1 MSDRDAA
8 RFPSPFELP
17 TPVGAEGWERMYP
30 YYATFS
36 EDRRDM
42 EDSRFWFFDSM
53 HYPEPVYPFDLIFP
67 EHTWVVASQNI
78 TRVFAVPSALGLD
91 HRVINGYVYVS
102 PSVISDPAEIERRS
116 AIFTERAG
124 FYFEHWTEL
133 YDKWVEKAKACTRE
147 LKEITFD
154 PLPELEDLNVVL
166 EGQHLTS
173 GFHLYRAYNR
183 LLENHQEMD
192 YLHFEMLGLGYGAYL
207 TLLQFCK
214 QAFPSIEDQTVA
226 KMVMGI
232 DVLLFRPNEEL
243 RKLSHLAM
251 ELGLADAFT
260 SEDTPEATLKAIE
273 GMPNGAQWL
282 SAFQA
287 AREEWFWF
295 STGHGVSH
303 NHPSWME
310 DNTVPFSAMK
320 NYVESLSRGESIDRP
335 LEEVRAER
343 DRVTAEYRALLP
355 SDAERATFDDLIG
368 LARMVYVFVEDHG
381 FYCEHQHFSIF
392 WTKVRELGK
401 VFAQHGF
408 LQAVDDIFLLQRWE
422 VYPALWD
429 LQTGWAAVS
438 PDRRAFWQREVAER
452 KRMLEALRRWSPP
465 PALGVPPEVIT
476 EPFTVMLWGITK
488 ETLDRWLEPR
498 EDTDNALHGVAASPG
513 IAEGRARVIF
523 GPDELTKVCD
533 NEILVCPITNPSWT
547 PIFKKIK
554 GAVSD
559 SGGIMAHAA
568 IVSREYG
575 LPAVVGTGFGT
586 QVIKTGQ
593 LVRVDGTRGIVTILD
608 RETAALD
615 GETAAS

>member
-1 MSDRDAA
+1 MSDREVTG
-8 RFPSPFELP
+8 FPSPFEIA
-17 TPVGAEGWERMYP
+17 TPPGAEGWERMYP

-36 EDRRDM
+36 EDRK
-42 EDSRFWFFDSM
+42 EAEESRFWFFDSM

-78 TRVFAVPSALGLD
+78 TRVFAVPTALGLD
-91 HRVINGYVYVS
+91 HRIINGYVYVS
-102 PSVISDPAEIERRS
+102 PSVISDPAEIERR
-116 AIFTERAG
+116 AEIFTSRAG
-124 FYFEHWTEL
+124 FYFEHWPEL
-133 YDKWVEKAKACTRE
+133 YDKWVVKAKACIKE
-147 LKEITFD
+147 LKEISFH
-154 PLPELEDLNVVL
+154 PLPELEDEEVVR
-166 EGQHLTS
+166 EGRHLTS
-173 GFHLYRAYNR
+173 GFHLYQAYNR

-214 QAFPSIEDQTVA
+214 KAFPSIEDQTVA

-243 RKLSHLAM
+243 RKLARLAM
-251 ELGLADAFT
+251 DLGLAEALS
-260 SEDTPEATLKAIE
+260 SEEKPEAVLKLI
-273 GMPNGAQWL
+273 GGLPNGEQWL
-282 SAFQA
+282 EAFEA
-287 AREEWFWF
+287 IRDEWFWF

-310 DNTVPFSAMK
+310 DLSVPFSAMRT
-320 NYVESLSRGESIDRP
+320 YVESLSRGESIDRP

-343 DRVTAEYRALLP
+343 DRVTAEYRELLS
-355 SDAERATFDDLIG
+355 SDSERATFDDLIE

-392 WTKVRELGK
+392 WTKVRELGG

-408 LQAVDDIFLLQRWE
+408 LEAAEDIFLLSRWE
-422 VYPALWD
+422 IYPALWD

-438 PDRRAFWQREVAER
+438 ADRRAFWQREVADR

-465 PALGVPPEVIT
+465 PALGVPPEIIT

-488 ETLDRWLEPR
+488 ETLDRWLAPR
-498 EDTDNALHGVAASPG
+498 EEGDNVLHGVAASPG
-513 IAEGRARVIF
+513 VVEGRARVIF
-523 GPDELTKVCD
+523 GPDELTTVLD
-533 NEILVCPITNPSWT
+533 DEILVCPITNPSWT

-586 QVIKTGQ
+586 RVIKTGQ
-593 LVRVDGTRGIVTILD
+593 LLQVDGARGVVTILD
-608 RETAALD
+608 
-615 GETAAS
+615 GEKAK